1 MHFIEILPPS
11 GKKGSAVGVFG
22 AGKIWLDS
30 YLHGINMSQWDFLV
44 DGDAAEDIMW
54 TLCWEFCSVY
64 KKNSAGEML
73 LTDRFWNSF
82 DIWAQEK

>member
-1 MHFIEILPPS
+1 
-11 GKKGSAVGVFG
+11 
-22 AGKIWLDS
+22 
-30 YLHGINMSQWDFLV
+30 MSQWDFLV

-82 DIWAQEK
+82 DIWAQEKYRVINCPSNHNIFAFRTEEDRAEFILKCW